1 MRKTGNWLRLLLALA
16 LVFALLPRMTLTA
29 RADYKTGECG
39 KNLYWKLDSDGV
51 LMIAGIGPMDD
62 YYFYDTPWYDNL
74 TEINTIIISEG
85 VSTVGAGA
93 FHNCTNCS
101 AVDLPDTL
109 TEIREEGFSQCFG
122 LKSVTIPGSV
132 KIIGKEAFA
141 SCIGLTELTLGEGVE
156 QIGDHAFAAC
166 PRLHA
171 VSFPG
176 TLKSIGDRAFNECAG
191 LTDVILQEG
200 VEKIGNQAF
209 INCMLNSVTIPESV
223 TSIGSHAFG
232 FDGEEDIDGDL
243 FTKHTGFK
251 IFGSTSTAAETYAGE
266 NGFSFSP
273 VENNHFVDVNEGAYY
288 YKPVLW
294 AVNRNPQITN
304 GTDPTHFSPNRIC
317 TRAQVVTF
325 LWRAKG
331 EPEPTL
337 AVNPFVDVKEG
348 AYYYKAVLWAV
359 QNSITNG
366 VDKTHFGPDK
376 GCTRAQ
382 VVTFLWRAENQP
394 EPSGAGNP
402 FTDVSDG
409 QYYCK
414 PVLWAVEK
422 GITKGTSADKFSPD
436 ATCTRGQ
443 IVTFL
448 YRDAN

>member
-1 MRKTGNWLRLLLALA
+1 MRKTRTWLSLLLALS
-16 LVFALLPRMTLTA
+16 LVFVLLPRMTLTA

-243 FTKHTGFK
+243 FTKRTGFK

-273 VENNHFVDVNEGAYY
+273 VENNHFADVNEGAYY
-288 YKPVLW
+288 CKPVLW

-304 GTDPTHFSPNRIC
+304 GMDQTHFSPDKIC

-331 EPEPTL
+331 CPEPTL
-337 AVNPFVDVKEG
+337 TFHPFVDVKSD
-348 AYYYKAVLWAV
+348 AYYYKAVLWALEKG
-359 QNSITNG
+359 ITNG
-366 VDKTHFGPDK
+366 VDATHFGSDR

-382 VVTFLWRAENQP
+382 VVTFLWRAEYRP
-394 EPSGAGNP
+394 EPSNAGNP
-402 FTDVSDG
+402 FKDVGSG
-409 QYYCK
+409 QYYCQ
-414 PVLWAVEK
+414 PVLWAVGK
-422 GITKGTSADKFSPD
+422 GITKGTSTDRFSPD
-436 ATCTRGQ
+436 STCTRGQ

-448 YRDAN
+448 YRNIF